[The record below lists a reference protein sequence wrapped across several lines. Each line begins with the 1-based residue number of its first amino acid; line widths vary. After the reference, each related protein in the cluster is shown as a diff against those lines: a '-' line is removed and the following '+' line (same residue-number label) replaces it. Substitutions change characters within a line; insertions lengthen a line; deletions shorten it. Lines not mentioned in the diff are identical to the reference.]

1 MKDKVHSKNNVLKAL
16 SGTTWGKEKEII
28 LNSYK
33 SIGRSTFNYCCQIW
47 SPNLSDTNWTKLQAA
62 QNEALRVATGCV
74 KKTHIDHLHEECKIL
89 PVKEHCEMIS
99 QQFLLSTQQA
109 NHPNHHQI
117 RDTPPPRPM
126 KQTLD
131 MQHGSKVKQMTR
143 DEVLDENSYKTKL
156 KQIHTKT
163 VKDTIDKRT
172 ANKVLGTRP
181 PEVDH
186 SEKLLPR
193 KARSTLCQ
201 LRSGYSSSLN
211 NYLAKISEKEDKC
224 PKCNQTPHDTP
235 HLFNCPADPTTL
247 TPMSLWKE
255 PRRAAEF
262 LGLELDQP
270 EDS

>member
-1 MKDKVHSKNNVLKAL
+1 
-16 SGTTWGKEKEII
+16 
-28 LNSYK
+28 
-33 SIGRSTFNYCCQIW
+33 
-47 SPNLSDTNWTKLQAA
+47 
-62 QNEALRVATGCV
+62 
-74 KKTHIDHLHEECKIL
+74 
-89 PVKEHCEMIS
+89 MIS

-181 PEVDH
+181 PEIDQ
-186 SEKLLPR
+186 SENILPR
-193 KARSTLCQ
+193 KTRSTLCQ
-201 LRSGYSSSLN
+201 LRSGYSSFLN
-211 NYLAKISEKEDKC
+211 NYLPKKSEKEDKC
-224 PKCNQTPHDTP
+224 HC
-235 HLFNCPADPTTL
+235 LADPTTL